1 MAGAGHR
8 RPLRADGGA
17 AQGGGRRGGR
27 DQRAR
32 RRCQALPAGRRHR
45 PGDRA
50 VEGDRN
56 RRRDRAAP
64 LPRLRGIVP
73 IMDRPGA
80 VPAAASDDWVGIEAA
95 RKLPGLRLLLL
106 RGLPSPWSLA
116 ARALFELKRVPF
128 AKVYRAPGD
137 PPGAL
142 LEWTGQTS
150 YPAAL
155 YGDER
160 PRTGWAEILLLAE
173 RLGPE
178 PPLLPSDPDERA
190 VVFGIAHEICGELG
204 LAWCRRLLGIE
215 AAMQQA
221 PGDPQLAPFVRKY
234 GSGEEGL
241 ASARARVIEVLRMLG
256 DRLQAQREAGRAF
269 LVGSALSAADLYWA
283 TFSHMVALY
292 PPEKLPLPEPIRAA
306 FATDDPEIARALT
319 PALLRHR
326 DWIYDRYLQ
335 LPVEV

>member
-1 MAGAGHR
+1 VGVTAPAPSGIEAREELME
-8 RPLRADGGA
+8 PLR
-17 AQGGGRRGGR
+17 
-27 DQRAR
+27 
-32 RRCQALPAGRRHR
+32 CPAM
-45 PGDRA
+45 DRA
-50 VEGDRN
+50 SLLSE
-56 RRRDRAAP
+56 A
-64 LPRLRGIVP
+64 
-73 IMDRPGA
+73 
-80 VPAAASDDWVGIEAA
+80 PAAEWVGISEA
-95 RKLPGLRLLLL
+95 RNLGGLRLVLL

-116 ARALFELKRVPF
+116 ARAVFELKRVPF
-128 AKVYRAPGD
+128 AKVYCAPGD

-155 YGDER
+155 YDGER

-190 VVFGIAHEICGELG
+190 LVFGLAHEICGEMG

-215 AAMQQA
+215 ARMEEA
-221 PGDPQLAPFVRKY
+221 PDDPQLGIFQRKY
-234 GSGEEGL
+234 GSGEEGF
-241 ASARARVIEVLRMLG
+241 ASARSRVVEVLRMLG

-269 LVGSALSAADLYWA
+269 LVGSSLSAADLYWA
-283 TFSHMVALY
+283 TFSNMVTLL

-306 FATDDPEIARALT
+306 FATDDLEIARALT

-326 DWIYDRYLQ
+326 DWIYERYLK
-335 LPVEV
+335 LPVEL